1 MESITSVFL
10 IKKVP
15 GLLIDSRVYA
25 STCNVAT
32 EYIKKSSV
40 SERLS
45 VCEMKDL
52 HEQLLL

>member
-52 HEQLLL
+52 HEQLL